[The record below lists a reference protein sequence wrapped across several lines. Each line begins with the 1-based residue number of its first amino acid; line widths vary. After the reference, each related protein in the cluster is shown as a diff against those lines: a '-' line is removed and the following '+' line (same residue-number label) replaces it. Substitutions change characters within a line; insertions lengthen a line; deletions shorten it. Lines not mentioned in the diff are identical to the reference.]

1 MKKNKLIISMYI
13 AMIAL
18 GVASVSMSIA
28 WYATSRTLFVN
39 SIDISIDTDREL
51 LISESIDGEYSDH
64 ISHTERE
71 ANGVF
76 VPVTSAHSSIW
87 KSQKP
92 DMPVFYDETR
102 FSEEESANL
111 IVPATH
117 GYFSQKFYLKSDD
130 NVYVTIDP
138 ELTKIDPNKDFNPGY
153 AETLYNDYQA
163 LQTEGYKDF
172 SKEEINEMLDRLVKS
187 MRYSILI
194 KDESEYSY
202 TIIDPDRENYTAT
215 KFGGLLDNDVDQ
227 FYDFYKKDGTDE
239 YYERL
244 YGEYIG
250 EIEEDDYLPVS
261 DADSDFDQPGLPSA
275 FNAKHKKDV
284 RRLDLEDLQ
293 TKQKIKI
300 KEEEAINVRDFGN
313 EDKPF
318 YFPVYRD
325 RPKEVV
331 VSIYIEGWD
340 LESVNYTMGA
350 SFVSDLSFKIYKE
363 MTML

>member
-1 MKKNKLIISMYI
+1 MKKSKLIISMYI
-13 AMIAL
+13 VMIAL
-18 GVASVSMSIA
+18 GVVSVSMSIA

-76 VPVTSAHSSIW
+76 VPVTSAHSSLW
-87 KSQKP
+87 MSQKP

-153 AETLYNDYQA
+153 AEILYNDYQA

-194 KDESEYSY
+194 NDENEYSY
-202 TIIDPDRENYTAT
+202 TIIDPDRENHTAT
-215 KFGGLLDNDVDQ
+215 KLGGLLDNDVDQ

-239 YYERL
+239 YCERL
-244 YGEYIG
+244 YGEIIG
-250 EIEEDDYLPVS
+250 NKEDYVYFQKS
-261 DADSDFDQPGLPSA
+261 DEDSGFDEPGLPSA

-284 RRLDLEDLQ
+284 RRLDLESTLS
-293 TKQKIKI
+293 KVEI
-300 KEEEAINVRDFGN
+300 KEEEAINVRDFEN
-313 EDKPF
+313 EVKPF

>member
-1 MKKNKLIISMYI
+1 MYI
-13 AMIAL
+13 VMIAL
-18 GVASVSMSIA
+18 GVVSVSMSIA

-64 ISHTERE
+64 ISHTEKE

-76 VPVTSAHSSIW
+76 VPVTSAHSSLW
-87 KSQKP
+87 MSQKP

-102 FSEEESANL
+102 FSDKESVNL

-130 NVYVTIDP
+130 NVSVTIDP
-138 ELTKIDPNKDFNPGY
+138 EQTKIDANKDFNPGY
-153 AETLYNDYQA
+153 AETLYNEYQA
-163 LQTEGYKDF
+163 LQTPYYKDL
-172 SKEEINEMLDRLVKS
+172 SIKDINDLLDKIVLS

-194 KDESEYSY
+194 KDEDTYSY
-202 TIIDPDRENYTAT
+202 TIIDPDPKNHTVTEL
-215 KFGGLLDNDVDQ
+215 GGLLDNDVDE
-227 FYDFYKKDGTDE
+227 FYDYYKKDGTDE

-261 DADSDFDQPGLPSA
+261 DDDSGFDKPGLPSA
-275 FNAKHKKDV
+275 FNAKHKKGI
-284 RRLDLEDLQ
+284 RRLDLEDLK
-293 TKQKIKI
+293 TKQKIEIK
-300 KEEEAINVRDFGN
+300 KEETINIRDFQQ
-313 EDKPF
+313 EAKPF

-325 RPKEVV
+325 KPKEIV

-340 LESVNYTMGA
+340 LDSVNYTMGA